1 MKMLRLPLPA
11 LILAAA
17 FAVQPAAAASFR
29 WANDGD
35 VATMDPD
42 MLQETVQLSF
52 LANIYEPLVRHDRD
66 LKLEPSLATSWE
78 QTSPTVWRFHLRSGV
93 KWHDGS
99 PFTADDVLFSL
110 HRIQSATS
118 AMRAPMSMVKEARKI
133 DDLTVNSRPQ
143 HRTRSCRRR

>member
-99 PFTADDVLFSL
+99 PSPPTTWCSPCIAS
-110 HRIQSATS
+110 
-118 AMRAPMSMVKEARKI
+118 
-133 DDLTVNSRPQ
+133 SRPPRQ
-143 HRTRSCRRR
+143 CARRCRW